1 MTSDTLIIV
10 ESNGKCKKIESL
22 TGHACKASFGHV
34 YGLSPTL
41 KWFDPSNIEPNYI
54 VLQNKIKY
62 INDLKKAAKKAK
74 KIYIASDL
82 DREGEAI
89 AANVMD
95 LLDLNINTTD
105 RITFNQIT
113 KKSLSEALENPKR
126 LDIDLYNAQK
136 ARSIIDLLFGFMCSP
151 HISKHLHILGLSAGR
166 CQSPTIRLINEREK
180 EQKLGK
186 VELFVEGQTRIKSNL
201 VKVTHLKPKI
211 AEENINNWLE
221 NLKTQEFL
229 VKDKSK
235 KNKFENPSSPL
246 TTSTL
251 QQMAYNKHG
260 FNTKSTMQIAQK
272 LYETGYITYMR
283 TDSVTLSSDF
293 QEQATEFINKMF
305 GEKYS
310 SPRQYSKKK
319 GVVTQ
324 EAHEAIRPIDIYKQL
339 PRDTEEQKLYKLVW
353 LTSIRSQM
361 TKASYIEHKLSLQT
375 NRNTTKDFWET
386 LEKNLVF
393 PGYLLLSNFSLNFSD
408 TDVENQ
414 YNTLLDKNT
423 NIFENISNNMN
434 LPISF
439 ISVREKSKT
448 PPCPYNV
455 ASLVKALEKE
465 SVGRPSTYSN
475 IVERIIEKGYVI
487 IGENPILDIEL
498 NKWEMNYEKEI
509 SNTTYKQK
517 VGGQRNVYLLT
528 ELGKKFCNFVENSP
542 IEAIVNIKFTAKF
555 EEKLDLVANGLL
567 DWKELVKKF
576 YTDLDNN
583 LKKNPPPKMIK
594 NQNNFLRIL
603 EENDEHILGIMK
615 SKFGFY
621 LGLKNRNENGT
632 QTASLFPK
640 SNINDITIE
649 EAKFMFQLPKKFKN
663 NEILLKCGMYGWYLN
678 LPKDNKN
685 IPLHNERRI
694 PSDEEIEDA
703 LKNKNK
709 DNNSGILEQIS
720 ENWSLRQKNKSY
732 YLMYK
737 KNKFV
742 KFYPVSE
749 KLFNETEIWNIDICE
764 KIKNK
769 KNKV

>member
-34 YGLSPTL
+34 YGLQPTL

-95 LLDLNINTTD
+95 LLNLDINTTD
-105 RITFNQIT
+105 RITFNQIS
-113 KKSLSEALENPKR
+113 KKSLTDALKNPKR

-186 VELFVEGQTRIKSNL
+186 VELFVEGQTKIKSNL

-272 LYETGYITYMR
+272 LYESGYITYMR

-293 QEQATEFINKMF
+293 QEQATEFIKKMF

-324 EAHEAIRPIDIYKQL
+324 EAHEAIRPIDIFKQL
-339 PRDTEEQKLYKLVW
+339 PKDTEEQKLYKLVW

-375 NRNTTKDFWET
+375 NRNSTKDFWET

-393 PGYLLLSNFSLNFSD
+393 PGYLLLSNFSLNFSN

-423 NIFENISNNMN
+423 NIFSNISENMN
-434 LPISF
+434 LPINF
-439 ISVREKSKT
+439 ISVKEKSKT

-498 NKWEMNYEKEI
+498 NKWEFNNEKEI
-509 SNTTYKQK
+509 TNTTYKQK
-517 VGGQRNVYLLT
+517 VGGQKNVYLLT
-528 ELGKKFCNFVENSP
+528 ELGKKFCDFVENSP
-542 IEAIVNIKFTAKF
+542 IEEIVNIKFTAKF

-567 DWKELVKKF
+567 DWKKLVKKF

-594 NQNNFLRIL
+594 NQSNWLRIL

-621 LGLKNRNENGT
+621 LGLKNKNENGT

-640 SNINDITIE
+640 SNINDITTE
-649 EAKFMFQLPKKFKN
+649 EAKFMFQLPKIIEN

-678 LPKDNKN
+678 LQKDNKN

-694 PSDEEIEDA
+694 PSDEEIKNA
-703 LKNKNK
+703 LNNKKK
-709 DNNSGILEQIS
+709 DNNSGILEQIN
-720 ENWSLRQKNKSY
+720 ENWSLRHKNKSY

-749 KLFNETEIWNIDICE
+749 KLFNETKEWDLDICE

-769 KNKV
+769 KK